1 VLQIYG
7 AAIAKCVFMV
17 LHFNASATIE
27 PLGFDNNRHELIGVQ
42 MDYGNES
49 KKEEQINRSRS
60 IQIGGFRRV

>member
-1 VLQIYG
+1 MLQIYG

-49 KKEEQINRSRS
+49 KKEEQK
-60 IQIGGFRRV
+60 